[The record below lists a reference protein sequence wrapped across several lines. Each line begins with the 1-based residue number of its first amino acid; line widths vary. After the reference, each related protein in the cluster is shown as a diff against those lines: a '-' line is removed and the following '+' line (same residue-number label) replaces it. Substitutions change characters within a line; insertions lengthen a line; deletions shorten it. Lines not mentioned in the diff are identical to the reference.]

1 VLSRLRKID
10 GETIKISEDM
20 PITYDISQDYLYNK
34 GIEHGIKKEK
44 VLIVKNLIINPDFDD
59 DKIVLI
65 SGATKALIQK
75 VRKELNR
82 KK

>member
-1 VLSRLRKID
+1 
-10 GETIKISEDM
+10 M

-34 GIEHGIKKEK
+34 GIEYAKSKYLEQGIEQGIEREKKI
-44 VLIVKNLIINPDFDD
+44 VVKNLIINTDFDD
-59 DKIVLI
+59 DKIALI
-65 SGATKALIQK
+65 SGATIALIQK